1 MHILDA
7 DEATRQ
13 VEASV
18 AALPPQFQGCVMCAL
33 ARGDDDATVIC
44 RTPLA
49 TVVLDRFASTRG
61 HLLVVLNDHHEQLM
75 RLEWRLYEAVQRLA
89 WEASRAI
96 ERVLDPCR
104 VYVAALGSP
113 SQLAKS
119 YPHLHLHVVPIFEDG
134 ESARPA
140 RVFSWT
146 QGVLIYEPHE
156 ARTLAA
162 ELASNWPG

>member
-7 DEATRQ
+7 DEATAM
-13 VEASV
+13 VNASV
-18 AALPPQFQGCVMCAL
+18 AALPPQFDGCVMCAL
-33 ARGDDDATVIC
+33 ASGEENVVC
-44 RTPLA
+44 RTSKA

-61 HLLVVLNDHHEQLM
+61 HLLVVLNQHHEHLM
-75 RLEWRLYEAVQRLA
+75 RLEWSLYEAVQRLA

-96 ERVLDPCR
+96 DRVLAPCR
-104 VYVAALGSP
+104 VYVASLGSP
-113 SQLAKS
+113 SQIAKS

-140 RVFSWT
+140 RIFSWT

-156 ARTLAA
+156 ARALAA
-162 ELASNWPG
+162 ELAANWP